1 MRTLAAL
8 VLAGVA
14 YAGGGFW
21 LTLHS
26 AQSPLGKQ
34 IPDAAV
40 LVAAE
45 GCASPAEVK
54 LTGTAEGMVN
64 GERRSVTLKMVP
76 TSKAGVWAVKK
87 SSLGEGRWVLAIRA
101 GVTTGYSI
109 GTVVEVGPNGEYR
122 AGPSLSAQELPRQV
136 EAALKARAD

>member
-1 MRTLAAL
+1 
-8 VLAGVA
+8 
-14 YAGGGFW
+14 
-21 LTLHS
+21 LHS

-54 LTGTAEGMVN
+54 LTGTAEGLVN
-64 GERRSVTLKMVP
+64 GERRSVTLEVVP
-76 TSKAGVWAVKK
+76 TSKPGVWAVKK
-87 SSLGEGRWVLAIRA
+87 SSLGEGRWILAIRA
-101 GVTTGYSI
+101 GIAGHSI
-109 GTVVEVGPNGEYR
+109 GTVVELGPNGEYR
-122 AGPSLSAQELPRQV
+122 AAPSVSVQELPRRV

>member
-1 MRTLAAL
+1 MRTLVAL
-8 VLAGVA
+8 VLAGAA

-21 LTLHS
+21 VTLHS

-54 LTGTAEGMVN
+54 LTGTAEGLVN
-64 GERRSVTLKMVP
+64 GERRSVTLEVVP
-76 TSKAGVWAVKK
+76 TSKPGVWAVKK

-101 GVTTGYSI
+101 GMTGHNI
-109 GTVVEVGPNGEYR
+109 GTVVELGPNGEYR
-122 AGPSLSAQELPRQV
+122 AGRSLSAQELPRRV

>member
-1 MRTLAAL
+1 MRTLLAL
-8 VLAGVA
+8 VLAGAA

-54 LTGTAEGMVN
+54 LTGTAEGLVN
-64 GERRSVTLKMVP
+64 GERRSVTLEVVP
-76 TSKAGVWAVKK
+76 TSKPGVWAVKK
-87 SSLGEGRWVLAIRA
+87 SSLGEGRWILAIRA
-101 GVTTGYSI
+101 GIAGHSI
-109 GTVVEVGPNGEYR
+109 GTVVELGPNGEYR
-122 AGPSLSAQELPRQV
+122 AAPSVSVQELPRRV